1 MKRLKMSSEDPRLK
15 DLIGEKLEKPKVRLI
30 GFPSDEGVKI
40 NDGRPGASKAPQLIY
55 EELLKLTP
63 HPSHFD
69 RHLKLL
75 EKTESLTL
83 LDCSGDLTSDHDLL
97 GKSTSSSLSDQVL
110 PVILGGGHETAFG
123 HFLGYTKSGLAVNI
137 VNIDAHTDV
146 REFKNGKAHSGSPF
160 RQAVEHPS
168 GICKS
173 YNVYGLNPASVSAN
187 HLAYVNKQ
195 GDAVFEQSVSVDAI
209 LNRLNLFEEDSI
221 MVTMDMDVVRQ
232 ADAPG
237 VSAPNASGVGREDWL
252 KLAYGFGNHPKV
264 TSFDLSEVNPEF
276 DRDNQTVKLAALT
289 VWYFLLGVALR

>member
-1 MKRLKMSSEDPRLK
+1 MTNDDPRLK
-15 DLIGEKLEKPKVRLI
+15 DLFGKNVEKPKIRLI

-40 NDGRPGASKAPQLIY
+40 NGGRPGASKAPMLIF

-63 HPSHFD
+63 HPFHFNK
-69 RHLKLL
+69 HFKLL
-75 EKTESLTL
+75 EKTESLAL
-83 LDCSGDLTSDHDLL
+83 LDCTGDLSADHERL
-97 GKSTSSSLSDQVL
+97 GKSISNSLSEQVL

-123 HFLGYTKSGLAVNI
+123 HFLGYAKSRLAVNI

-146 REFKNGKAHSGSPF
+146 RHFKNGNAHSGSPF

-168 GICKS
+168 GMCKS
-173 YNVYGLNPASVSAN
+173 YNVFGLNPASVSVD
-187 HLAYVNKQ
+187 HLAYVQNQ
-195 GDAVFEQSVSVDAI
+195 GDAVFEHSLSVDST
-209 LNRLNLFEEDSI
+209 LNRLNLFEEGNI
-221 MVTMDMDVVRQ
+221 MITMDMDAVGQ

-237 VSAPNASGVGREDWL
+237 VSAPNASGISKEDWL